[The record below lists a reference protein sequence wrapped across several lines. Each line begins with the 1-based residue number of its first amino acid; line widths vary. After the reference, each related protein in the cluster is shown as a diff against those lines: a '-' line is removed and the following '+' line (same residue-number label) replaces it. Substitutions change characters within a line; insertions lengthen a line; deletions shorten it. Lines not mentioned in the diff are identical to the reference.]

1 MTFRN
6 SARARWNEVEAADA
20 LQMIRVTGTETNW
33 ISKFP
38 KRWRGMYTGGGG
50 RKDWNEKFSKM
61 VVFFYGTTW
70 RGGKGDEGKGQGD
83 GWSFLGPTDQE
94 IGNIKSCESK
104 NVG

>member
-1 MTFRN
+1 M
-6 SARARWNEVEAADA
+6 EAADA

-50 RKDWNEKFSKM
+50 KEGLKGKVRKWSS
-61 VVFFYGTTW
+61 FYGTTR

>member
-1 MTFRN
+1 M
-6 SARARWNEVEAADA
+6 EAADA
-20 LQMIRVTGTETNW
+20 LQMIRVTGSFTEW
-33 ISKFP
+33 KKF
-38 KRWRGMYTGGGG
+38 RNDGGGG
-50 RKDWNEKFSKM
+50 FGGGGKEGLKGKVRKWSS
-61 VVFFYGTTW
+61 FYGTTR